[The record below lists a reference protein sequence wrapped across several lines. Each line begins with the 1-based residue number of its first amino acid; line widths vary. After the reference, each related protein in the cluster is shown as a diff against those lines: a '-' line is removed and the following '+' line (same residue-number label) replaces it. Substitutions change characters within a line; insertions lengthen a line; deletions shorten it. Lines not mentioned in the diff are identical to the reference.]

1 MSMDTNEEYRI
12 LLIEPDAA
20 EADATQAALA
30 ETKGRAFSVEWVRDL
45 SAGVARLNT
54 GQIDAVLLDLFLSD
68 CQGLATFEQLR
79 QGAPQAPILIIC
91 DLGDESLA
99 MEAVERGAQDYL
111 LKTHCDSFHLGHA
124 LRNMI
129 ERTAVTEALFIEK
142 ERAEVTLNSIGDA
155 VISTDMTE
163 HITYLNVVAE
173 TLTGWSRQEA
183 AGRPFAEVFH
193 IIDGTTRER
202 ARNPMTLAVQEN
214 RTVGL
219 TANCVLIRRDAYEMA
234 IEDSAAPIH
243 DRRGLVTGAVIV
255 FHDVSVARARLLEMA
270 HQAYHDALTDLPNR
284 LLLNDRLDRTIEIAR
299 RHKRRLAVLFM
310 DVDRFK
316 RINDSLG
323 HQVGD
328 QLLRS
333 VAEQLTGCVRSS
345 DTVSRQGGDEF
356 VILLSE
362 IEQASDAIV
371 SVRKI
376 LEAIAEP
383 HDIAGHEIHITASIG
398 VSLYPDDGHDAET
411 LLKNSDGAMYDAKER
426 GPGRFQFFQADMNL
440 RAVEWQSLDHG
451 LRRAL
456 DRDEFILH
464 YQPKID
470 LETGVM
476 VGAEAL
482 IRWRH
487 PNRGLLPP
495 MQFVPIAE
503 DSGLIVPIGQWVL
516 REACRQA
523 RAWQDAGLRLIP
535 VAVNV
540 SAVEFRNPGFL
551 DAVRLNLEETRLEPR
566 YLELELTES
575 VLMAHAE
582 STISLLRG
590 LKDLGVQLALD
601 DFGTGYSSLSYLKEF
616 PIDALKVDESFVRGI
631 SDDLRGAPIV
641 LAIISMGRSL
651 HHRVIAEGVETAEQF
666 AFLQAQRCSEGQGF
680 YFSRPLAAEQF
691 AKLLVTSEG
700 AR

>member
-1 MSMDTNEEYRI
+1 
-12 LLIEPDAA
+12 
-20 EADATQAALA
+20 
-30 ETKGRAFSVEWVRDL
+30 
-45 SAGVARLNT
+45 
-54 GQIDAVLLDLFLSD
+54 
-68 CQGLATFEQLR
+68 
-79 QGAPQAPILIIC
+79 
-91 DLGDESLA
+91 
-99 MEAVERGAQDYL
+99 
-111 LKTHCDSFHLGHA
+111 
-124 LRNMI
+124 
-129 ERTAVTEALFIEK
+129 
-142 ERAEVTLNSIGDA
+142 
-155 VISTDMTE
+155 
-163 HITYLNVVAE
+163 
-173 TLTGWSRQEA
+173 
-183 AGRPFAEVFH
+183 
-193 IIDGTTRER
+193 
-202 ARNPMTLAVQEN
+202 
-214 RTVGL
+214 
-219 TANCVLIRRDAYEMA
+219 MA
-234 IEDSAAPIH
+234 IEDLIAPIH

-255 FHDVSVARARLLEMA
+255 FHDVSAARARSLEMS
-270 HQAYHDALTDLPNR
+270 HLAYHDALTDLPNR
-284 LLLNDRLDRTIEIAR
+284 LLLNDRLARAIELAR
-299 RHKRRLAVLFM
+299 RHKRQLAVLFM

-323 HQVGD
+323 HQIGD

-333 VAEQLTGCVRSS
+333 VAEQLTRCVRSS

-362 IEQASDAIV
+362 IEQASHAIV

-376 LEAIAEP
+376 LAAIAEP
-383 HDIAGHEIHITASIG
+383 HQIAGHEIHITASIG

-411 LLKNSDGAMYDAKER
+411 LLRHADSALYHAKER
-426 GPGRFQFFQADMNL
+426 GCGRYQFFQADLNL
-440 RAVEWQSLDHG
+440 RAVERQSLEHG

-456 DRDEFILH
+456 DRHEFILH

-495 MQFVPIAE
+495 IQFVPLAE
-503 DSGLIVPIGQWVL
+503 DSGLIVPLGQWVL

-523 RAWQDAGLRLIP
+523 RAWQEAGLRLMP

-540 SAVEFRNPGFL
+540 SALEFRSPGFL
-551 DAVRLNLEETRLEPR
+551 EGVRRSLEDARLESR

-582 STISLLRG
+582 STVSLLRG
-590 LKDLGVQLALD
+590 LKDLGLQLAL

-631 SDDLRGAPIV
+631 SDGRCGAPIV
-641 LAIISMGRSL
+641 LAIISLGKSL
-651 HHRVIAEGVETAEQF
+651 HHRVIAEGIETAEQL
-666 AFLQAQRCSEGQGF
+666 AFLQAQGCGEGQGF

-691 AKLLVTSEG
+691 GKLLVQRSWLFTSF
-700 AR
+700 R

>member
-1 MSMDTNEEYRI
+1 MDTNEAYRI
-12 LLIEPDAA
+12 LLIEPDPA
-20 EADATQAALA
+20 EAGAIRTALA
-30 ETKGRAFSVEWVRDL
+30 ETKGLVFSVAWVRDL
-45 SAGVARLNT
+45 SAGVDRLNT
-54 GQIDAVLLDLFLSD
+54 GTIDAVLLDLFLPD
-68 CQGLATFEQLR
+68 CQGLATFERLLKD
-79 QGAPQAPILIIC
+79 APQVPVLILC
-91 DLGDESLA
+91 GLGDESLA
-99 MEAVERGAQDYL
+99 MEAAERGAQDCL
-111 LKTHCDSFHLGHA
+111 LKAHCNSFSLGLA

-129 ERTAVTEALFIEK
+129 ERTAAAEALFIEK
-142 ERAEVTLNSIGDA
+142 ERADVTLNSIGDA
-155 VISTDMTE
+155 VISTDRAG
-163 HITYLNVVAE
+163 HITYLNIVAE
-173 TLTGWSRQEA
+173 SLTGWTRQDA

-193 IIDGTTRER
+193 IIDGETRER
-202 ARNPMTLAVQEN
+202 ARNPMTMAVQED

-219 TANCVLIRRDAYEMA
+219 TANCVLIRRDASELA

-255 FHDVSVARARLLEMA
+255 FHDVSVARARSLEMA
-270 HQAYHDALTDLPNR
+270 YLAYHDALTDLPNR
-284 LLLNDRLDRTIEIAR
+284 LLLSDRLDRTIELAR

-323 HQVGD
+323 HQIGD
-328 QLLRS
+328 QLLQS
-333 VAEQLTGCVRSS
+333 VAEQLTMCVRCS

-362 IEQASDAIV
+362 IEEATHAVV

-376 LEAIAEP
+376 LAAIAEP
-383 HDIAGHEIHITASIG
+383 HHVAGHELHITTSVG

-411 LLKNSDGAMYDAKER
+411 LLRHADSAMYHAKEH

-440 RAVEWQSLDHG
+440 RAVERQSLEHG

-456 DRDEFILH
+456 DRQEFILH

-470 LETGVM
+470 LETGLM

-487 PNRGLLPP
+487 PNGGLLPP

-523 RAWQDAGLRLIP
+523 RAWQNAGLRLTP

-551 DAVRLNLEETRLEPR
+551 DGVRMSLEETRLESR

-582 STISLLRG
+582 STVSLLRG
-590 LKDLGVQLALD
+590 LKELGVQLALD

-641 LAIISMGRSL
+641 LAIISMGKSL
-651 HHRVIAEGVETAEQF
+651 HHRVIAEGVETAEQL
-666 AFLQAQRCSEGQGF
+666 AFLQAQGCAEGQGF
-680 YFSRPLAAEQF
+680 YFSRPLPAEQF
-691 AKLLVTSEG
+691 AKLLTSES
-700 AR
+700 AH